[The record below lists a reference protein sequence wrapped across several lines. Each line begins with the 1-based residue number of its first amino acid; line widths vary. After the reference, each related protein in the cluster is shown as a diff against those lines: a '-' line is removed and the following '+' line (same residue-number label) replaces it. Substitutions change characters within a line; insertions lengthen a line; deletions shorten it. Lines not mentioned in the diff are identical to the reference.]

1 MFLTHDSGLT
11 HRPIITQSA
20 LTNEEK
26 ACNTGYTSFLI
37 DDGNAEE
44 RMSTVSRS
52 NSLQYLRML

>member
-20 LTNEEK
+20 LTNEKE

-37 DDGNAEE
+37 DDGNAEDN
-44 RMSTVSRS
+44 V
-52 NSLQYLRML
+52 YC